1 MNEIEMYVNVLKGK
15 ANVLLLAS
23 VKRSHLLEM
32 RTIARNQRKN
42 IHSYLEIKG
51 ELNWNF
57 EKGNW
62 LFVNT
67 DSSGLISIGGRTE
80 FGLDPKHRDLRIPQN
95 VNHISLE
102 LSESGE
108 LGTHRDLNLPIY
120 CVVYERDEVLYSLY
134 YKVETMI
141 DFIVMEQK
149 WDLLRRIDN
158 ILKLVPAL
166 KIESLS
172 YFVHANLFTEM
183 LGENPNSFDTLKHVR
198 EFEDEEAGKES
209 AGLDQVKTE
218 LMELSKELGANEDAR
233 GRIEI
238 VPFGNAHIDLAWL
251 WPIAETKKK
260 VQRTF
265 STALNLM
272 ESRNLTFVQSMVTH
286 YDFFKDLEPR
296 LFQKIKKF
304 AKEKKWIPVGG
315 MMVESDCN
323 LTGGESLVRQV
334 LYGQS
339 YFREEFGEYCKIAW
353 LPDSFGFTEQLPQ
366 ILSKSGFELFFTTKF
381 TYNDTTKFPHDLFE
395 WRSPD
400 GSKILAHSHMRTYSS
415 EVDLKSVADTT
426 EKNPETSKLIGSV
439 PLIYG
444 YGDGGGGPTEE
455 MLDVMESVNSIKS
468 TFYTGSNAMDYWV
481 SKVKAHRSEL
491 PSISG
496 ELYLEAHRGTYTS
509 HGDIKRMN
517 RRIESELFLADAISS
532 MFSRRTHSPLK
543 DEWKILLKNQFHD
556 ILPGSAIDA
565 VYHESLREL
574 DRLSA
579 RIRRTFNGKIKVGA
593 EGNRS
598 FAVFSPYW
606 WKTSTWIAIDGLRD
620 DYVIKDER
628 NREYSVLSN
637 GVEHGFYADLDL
649 GMGVYKFIA
658 QQRAKELLKSK
669 ENSLS
674 SPSQLHDWS
683 VEFNDHGLTSI
694 RIDGQDLPIPELVLF
709 RDFPFYLDAWE
720 LEDLRKEQGKPLSSS
735 GVQRIKEEG
744 FGEIIRVK
752 YDLDPGEILLT
763 LSLPKHEEFLRLKF
777 DVDWKGNNRLLRMF
791 LRTGKG
797 VCLGETA
804 YSVNER
810 KSEAAKYEFPAHRFV
825 AIESGGSTFLL
836 LNDSKYGYSFRDGYL
851 GVSLL
856 RSPFY
861 PDPFADRGKNTFS
874 FSYGFTLNRDPI
886 FYAKM
891 GIRFNVNPVLVSSSN
906 TIKRHLLAENAVIGA
921 LKQSEEGNYRI
932 IRIYNPTRS
941 NKRFKIELPTEISN
955 LVEIDLLENPLPDPS
970 SGHITQHGNVI
981 EGRIG
986 AFEIKSLRMTP
997 EHPKKQGS

>member
-1 MNEIEMYVNVLKGK
+1 MDEVELYVSVLKGK
-15 ANVLLLAS
+15 TSELLLAS
-23 VKRSHLLEM
+23 VKNPHLLKLK
-32 RTIARNQRKN
+32 TLSRNLPKN
-42 IHSYLEIKG
+42 IHEYLEIKG
-51 ELNWNF
+51 ELSWSF
-57 EKGNW
+57 REGNW
-62 LFVNT
+62 LFVNI
-67 DSSGLISIGGRTE
+67 DSSGLITINEQSK
-80 FGLDPKHRDLRIPQN
+80 FGLDSKHRNFRIPQDT
-95 VNHISLE
+95 NHIRIE
-102 LSESGE
+102 ISESGE
-108 LGTHRDLNLPIY
+108 LGTHKDLKLPIY
-120 CVVYERDEVLYSLY
+120 CVVYERDDVLYSLY
-134 YKVETMI
+134 HKIKATI
-141 DFIVMEQK
+141 DFIAMEQK
-149 WDLLRRIDN
+149 WDLLQRMDS
-158 ILKLVPAL
+158 ILKQIGILQ
-166 KIESLS
+166 IESLS
-172 YFVHANLFTEM
+172 YFVHANLFVD
-183 LGENPNSFDTLKHVR
+183 LLNENPNNFDTLKHVR
-198 EFEDEEAGKES
+198 EFESGERAKE
-209 AGLDQVKTE
+209 VENVERVRNE
-218 LMELSKELGANEDAR
+218 LAELSNELNTKQGSED
-233 GRIEI
+233 GIEI
-238 VPFGNAHIDLAWL
+238 IPLGNAHIDLAWL

-265 STALNLM
+265 STMLSLM
-272 ESRNLTFVQSMVTH
+272 ERRNFTFLQSMVAH
-286 YDFFKDLEPR
+286 YEFFKDVEPDM
-296 LFQKIKKF
+296 FQKIKKF
-304 AKEKKWIPVGG
+304 VKEKRWVPVGG
-315 MMVESDCN
+315 MVVESDCN
-323 LTGGESLVRQV
+323 LIGGESLVRQV
-334 LYGQS
+334 LYGQR
-339 YFREEFGEYCKIAW
+339 YFKEEFGEYCRTAW

-366 ILSKSGFELFFTTKF
+366 IFSKSEIELFITTKF
-381 TYNDTTKFPHDLFE
+381 TYNDTTKFPHDLFK
-395 WRSPD
+395 WKSPD
-400 GSKILAHSHMRTYSS
+400 GSEILAHSHMRTYSS
-415 EVDLKSVADTT
+415 EVNLKSVADTI
-426 EKNPETSKLIGSV
+426 ERNPETSKLIGSV

-455 MLDVMESVNSIKS
+455 MLDAMESVNSIRS
-468 TFYTGSNAMDYWV
+468 TFYTGSDAMDYWL
-481 SKVKAHRSEL
+481 SKVRAHKFEL
-491 PSISG
+491 PSISD

-509 HGDIKRMN
+509 HGDIKRVN

-532 MFSRRTHSPLK
+532 MFSSRSRSSLM

-579 RIRRTFNGKIKVGA
+579 RIRRTFNGKVNVGA

-606 WKTSTWIAIDGLRD
+606 WKTSTWIAIDGLGD

-720 LEDLRKEQGKPLSSS
+720 LEDLRKEQGKPLNSS

-825 AIESGGSTFLL
+825 AIESGDSTFLL

-891 GIRFNVNPVLVSSSN
+891 GISFNVNPVLVSSSN

-941 NKRFKIELPTEISN
+941 DKRFKIELPTEISN
-955 LVEIDLLENPLPDPS
+955 LVEIDLLENPLSDPS

-981 EGRIG
+981 EGGIG